1 MRKLND
7 KRARRFDAIWTSFS
21 SELSNYDNWI
31 YAINN
36 INTDGVACA
45 RCRRAW
51 IASVCCPYPSR
62 QPITSEFKS
71 ILFECESFGSLLAHL
86 ALKPHP
92 SLHQSHCRVCAGII
106 NWSCLL
112 ASARFPGSWGA
123 PAWTRRPARRQVL
136 QPVDGWSPFRTIHGL
151 LNSCKHRR
159 IESCSPWHARWY
171 VSH

>member
-71 ILFECESFGSLLAHL
+71 ILFECESFGSLLARL

-112 ASARFPGSWGA
+112 ASARFPGSWGPRGPQHGPSSETSS
-123 PAWTRRPARRQVL
+123 PACW
-136 QPVDGWSPFRTIHGL
+136 L
-151 LNSCKHRR
+151 LVAVSDYSWA
-159 IESCSPWHARWY
+159 IE
-171 VSH
+171 

>member
-1 MRKLND
+1 MLLAGGRGS
-7 KRARRFDAIWTSFS
+7 RASA
-21 SELSNYDNWI
+21 
-31 YAINN
+31 
-36 INTDGVACA
+36 G
-45 RCRRAW
+45 
-51 IASVCCPYPSR
+51 PYPSR

-71 ILFECESFGSLLAHL
+71 IPFECESFRSLLAHL
-86 ALKPHP
+86 ALKPRPSLPFSLCLNGLSLSVP
-92 SLHQSHCRVCAGII
+92 SLHQSHGRVCAGII

-159 IESCSPWHARWY
+159 IESCSPWHAR
-171 VSH
+171 